1 MPHGKKKKKKKKGDH
16 WEGFLEE
23 QKKADV
29 KDPIKVHTFCSILNL
44 IPGPVLLL
52 VLQTVPK
59 VHCPQRILK
68 R

>member
-1 MPHGKKKKKKKKGDH
+1 MAKKKKKKGNH
-16 WEGFLEE
+16 LEGFLEE
-23 QKKADV
+23 QKADV
-29 KDPIKVHTFCSILNL
+29 KDPIKVPTFCSILNL
-44 IPGPVLLL
+44 ILGPVSLL

>member
-1 MPHGKKKKKKKKGDH
+1 M
-16 WEGFLEE
+16 EGFLEE

-52 VLQTVPK
+52 VLHTVPK

>member
-1 MPHGKKKKKKKKGDH
+1 MAKEKKKKGDH
-16 WEGFLEE
+16 LEGFLEE
-23 QKKADV
+23 QERKADV
-29 KDPIKVHTFCSILNL
+29 KDPIKVHAFCSVLNL
-44 IPGPVLLL
+44 IPGPISLL

>member
-1 MPHGKKKKKKKKGDH
+1 MIFIRRYS
-16 WEGFLEE
+16 WENIRGEE